1 MAAAAAGEEGGGD
14 LGAASLGPAAG
25 GRTRLGRDEE
35 RTNWKGEVAGWAVGF
50 FRARASGSTVNFA
63 ESPEAN
69 WVLLSDPK
77 ATFDPTS
84 ADPSLGWARK
94 KEQGVG
100 LLWVPLLI
108 QSGFF
113 FSECGMCLSCKHRS
127 ANR

>member
-1 MAAAAAGEEGGGD
+1 MAAAAAGEEGGD

-77 ATFDPTS
+77 ATLTQPR
-84 ADPSLGWARK
+84 LILRWAGPERK
-94 KEQGVG
+94 SRE
-100 LLWVPLLI
+100 WACF
-108 QSGFF
+108 GFP
-113 FSECGMCLSCKHRS
+113 C
-127 ANR
+127 

>member
-1 MAAAAAGEEGGGD
+1 MAAAAGEEGGGD
-14 LGAASLGPAAG
+14 RGAASLGPAAG

-84 ADPSLGWARK
+84 ADPSLGWAGPERK
-94 KEQGVG
+94 SRE
-100 LLWVPLLI
+100 WACF
-108 QSGFF
+108 GFP
-113 FSECGMCLSCKHRS
+113 C
-127 ANR
+127 